1 MPAELAYS
9 QNSNPSSVLGTTNP
23 DGTPLQGPICTC
35 HSCGAV
41 FTRSSARFCSKCGA
55 KKGSSAVKFDR
66 HSNIVS
72 NDFIDS
78 SISIK
83 EFPKNITLE
92 NGDTPKS
99 TPTINTDPSGRPEDK
114 AATHKANPHTVS
126 WEASAVKK
134 DEVLSK
140 NSKATVKNS
149 SPKKKIKRKKN
160 SRGSFGQSA
169 NATDLRGGTDPIST
183 PAEGGAASF
192 LSETESPK
200 LRGADFSATDDS
212 IGYNISSTIGVS
224 STDEAQYNIWATLSP
239 ENLTPEMLQT
249 PNAEMLKSWRKG
261 NLVGRGTYGS
271 VFLGLLPTGGF
282 HAVKTV
288 DISQKG
294 CLDVLNFNAKMLVSL
309 SREINI
315 MRRLRHPNLCG
326 FTGVLFDPEASSIC
340 IFMEYIGGGS
350 LANIIRRFKPLPI
363 PVVRSWT
370 KQLLSGLLYLHSQNI
385 MHRDIKADNV
395 LVDTNS
401 DPESETQIKLV
412 DFGAA
417 RRLMDAFSQSHTLI
431 GTPYWM
437 APEVVSMSNFDTG
450 YSYKAD
456 VWSVGCT
463 VAEMLTGKPPW
474 PCQSNAPA
482 TIIMIASS
490 KGLPTELP
498 KDEATPGCYDFM
510 LQCFE
515 RNPEKRPTV
524 EKLLHHPWIRG
535 EVD

>member
-1 MPAELAYS
+1 MSTGVLHGN
-9 QNSNPSSVLGTTNP
+9 NSNPSVGLAMT
-23 DGTPLQGPICTC
+23 GPKNNSLENEVVTC
-35 HSCGAV
+35 HSCGAI
-41 FTRSSARFCSKCGA
+41 FTKSSARFCSKCGT
-55 KKGSSAVKFDR
+55 KKGGSSSKSRAQPSSALGALPGPSVQGFLKDAVR
-66 HSNIVS
+66 TNSNHYECS
-72 NDFIDS
+72 PNA
-78 SISIK
+78 
-83 EFPKNITLE
+83 T
-92 NGDTPKS
+92 
-99 TPTINTDPSGRPEDK
+99 TDASLKPEDGVTTQK
-114 AATHKANPHTVS
+114 SNQHTVS
-126 WEASAVKK
+126 WEASATNKG
-134 DEVLSK
+134 ENSSK
-140 NSKATVKNS
+140 NNKTVYKDG
-149 SPKKKIKRKKN
+149 PKKKN
-160 SRGSFGQSA
+160 SRKKAPRGSSGPCLSVIDASA
-169 NATDLRGGTDPIST
+169 GGDSVPAGLEVAMTPLSNDGESAHARCVEFST
-183 PAEGGAASF
+183 
-192 LSETESPK
+192 TE
-200 LRGADFSATDDS
+200 DS
-212 IGYNISSTIGVS
+212 IEYNISSTIAVS
-224 STDEAQYNIWATLSP
+224 STEEAQYNVWATLSP
-239 ENLTPEMLQT
+239 ESLTPEMLQT
-249 PNAEMLKSWRKG
+249 PNAEMLKTWRKG

-271 VFLGLLPTGGF
+271 VYLGLLPSGHF
-282 HAVKTV
+282 YAVKIV

-326 FTGVLFDPEASSIC
+326 FTGVYYDLDSSSIC

-350 LANIIRRFKPLPI
+350 LSNVVRRFKPLPMS
-363 PVVRSWT
+363 VVRSWT

-395 LVDTNS
+395 LVDTS
-401 DPESETQIKLV
+401 VDPDSESQIKLV

-417 RRLMDAFSQSHTLI
+417 RRLVDALSQSHTLI

-437 APEVVSMSNFDTG
+437 APEVVSLSNFETG

-490 KGLPTELP
+490 QGLPTELP
-498 KDEATPGCYDFM
+498 KDEASPGCYDFM

-515 RNPEKRPTV
+515 RDPDKRPTV

-535 EVD
+535 EME